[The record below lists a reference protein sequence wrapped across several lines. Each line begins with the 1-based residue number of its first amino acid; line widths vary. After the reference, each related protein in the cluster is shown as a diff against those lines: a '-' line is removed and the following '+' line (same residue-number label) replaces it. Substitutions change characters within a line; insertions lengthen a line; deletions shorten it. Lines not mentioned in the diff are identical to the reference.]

1 MQKYKLGKS
10 SSGRSGPYPCDDV
23 VRESAAGLHLGS
35 VSQVEKF
42 LSGFQVSGGPD
53 GGNAFGFCE
62 IFVVLATFQFSLMA
76 GFTAVRPEC
85 WLFGAAL
92 IG

>member
-1 MQKYKLGKS
+1 MGKS
-10 SSGRSGPYPCDDV
+10 SSGGYGPYPCDDV
-23 VRESAAGLHLGS
+23 VRESEAGLHLGG
-35 VSQVEKF
+35 VSRVEKF
-42 LSGFQVSGGPD
+42 LSGFQVSGGPG
-53 GGNAFGFCE
+53 GGNAFGFCKL
-62 IFVVLATFQFSLMA
+62 FVVLATFQFSLMA